1 MRGTLENSAKIIP
14 ARHAFPVTPDDN
26 ADLVRPARGVYVG
39 TYGNLR
45 VRMLSGEDITFPGLA
60 AGVVHP
66 LEVIRVFATGTTA
79 DDIRGVR

>member
-1 MRGTLENSAKIIP
+1 
-14 ARHAFPVTPDDN
+14 
-26 ADLVRPARGVYVG
+26 
-39 TYGNLR
+39 
-45 VRMLSGEDITFPGLA
+45 MLSGEDITFPGLA